1 MMMGHLKA
9 NIPTEY
15 HLTFLVHR
23 QFSVLLQNYLRWG
36 HGVLLKKMII
46 YHHIKYYTLKI
57 IPCLFSSLGFELRG
71 F

>member
-23 QFSVLLQNYLRWG
+23 QFSVLLQNYLRWCFPQEDDY
-36 HGVLLKKMII
+36 LPSYQIL
-46 YHHIKYYTLKI
+46 HIENNS
-57 IPCLFSSLGFELRG
+57 LFI
-71 F
+71 